1 MKDITKMSKEEIM
14 EARIKMPPTYR
25 NLTKDEKNIQNYR
38 NKLDDIILEV
48 CEKEYKITGMK
59 GYLWYQKDYN
69 MCQEKDFKN
78 TALEISKDIKERLK
92 FYKKKEKKDIENDN
106 TLSVTDKKDFE
117 NVLDTA
123 IKNVSAK
130 IEIVSKEYS
139 KDIQILEETITNNHF
154 DFVTDPIEIQKMK
167 EIAKLKM
174 KEIIDYTKSI
184 ICNKKDI
191 LGLNNLKPL
200 TRLYGS
206 IVSRTILENIDEIN
220 HALVTSNDKELGQVF
235 IKAFNQN
242 IETEKIKFLQEQKV

>member
-25 NLTKDEKNIQNYR
+25 NLTEDEKNIQDYR
-38 NKLDDIILEV
+38 YKLDDIILEV

-59 GYLWYQKDYN
+59 GFLWYQKDYN

-78 TALEISKDIKERLK
+78 TTLEISKDIKERLK
-92 FYKKKEKKDIENDN
+92 YYKKKEKEDIKNDN
-106 TLSVTDKKDFE
+106 AISVSDKKDFE

-130 IEIVSKEYS
+130 MEIVSKEYS
-139 KDIQILEETITNNHF
+139 KDIKILEETIKSKHY
-154 DFVTDPIEIQKMK
+154 DFVEDKAEIQQMKEQARAKMK
-167 EIAKLKM
+167 EIV
-174 KEIIDYTKSI
+174 DYSRSI

-200 TRLYGS
+200 TRSYGS
-206 IVSRTILENIDEIN
+206 IVSRTILENINEIN
-220 HALVTSNDKELGQVF
+220 HALVTSNDKELGQLF

-242 IETEKIKFLQEQKV
+242 IEIEKIKFLQEQNI

>member
-25 NLTKDEKNIQNYR
+25 NLTEEEKNIQDYR

-78 TALEISKDIKERLK
+78 TTLEISKDIKERLK
-92 FYKKKEKKDIENDN
+92 YYKKKEKEDIKNDN
-106 TLSVTDKKDFE
+106 AISVSDKKDFE

-123 IKNVSAK
+123 IKNISAK
-130 IEIVSKEYS
+130 MEIVSKEYS
-139 KDIQILEETITNNHF
+139 KDIQILEETIKCKHY
-154 DFVTDPIEIQKMK
+154 DFVKDDTEIQQMKEQARAKMK
-167 EIAKLKM
+167 EIL
-174 KEIIDYTKSI
+174 DYSRSI

-200 TRLYGS
+200 TRFYGS
-206 IVSRTILENIDEIN
+206 IVSRTILENINEIN
-220 HALVTSNDKELGQVF
+220 HAIVTSNDKELGQVF

-242 IETEKIKFLQEQKV
+242 IEIEKIKFLQEQNV